1 MNILNEDISILELSV
16 RGYNVLLSANI
27 RTVGQLVEKTE
38 FEILKYKNMG
48 KKNLNEYKE
57 KLSKYNLFLKDDN
70 KNKESKMSNTKQ
82 STFMKLFK
90 TDVSEYVKKK
100 GNFNYLSWAYA
111 VQELKRACPTARWGV
126 TKAEDGSPFFQ
137 TACGY
142 FVEVWVDVDGV
153 SLSQVHPVLDN
164 RNQAIE
170 KPTAFQINTSLQR
183 ALAKCIALHGLG
195 LYIFAGEDL
204 PEPDALTPAEEKELY
219 GLAKPLGKKFV
230 DDLKSKVASMD
241 LNANNY
247 DICLEKINNMIKEKK

>member
-1 MNILNEDISILELSV
+1 M
-16 RGYNVLLSANI
+16 
-27 RTVGQLVEKTE
+27 
-38 FEILKYKNMG
+38 
-48 KKNLNEYKE
+48 
-57 KLSKYNLFLKDDN
+57 SK
-70 KNKESKMSNTKQ
+70 TKQ

-153 SLSQVHPVLDN
+153 SLSQIHPVLDH
-164 RNQAIE
+164 RNNAIE
-170 KPTAFQINTSLQR
+170 NPTAFQINTSLQR

-195 LYIFAGEDL
+195 LYIYAGEDL
-204 PEPDALTPAEEKELY
+204 PEPDALTSVEETKLY
-219 GLAKPLGKKFV
+219 DYAKPLGKKFI
-230 DDLKSKVASMD
+230 DDLKGKVSMMEI
-241 LNANNY
+241 NANNY
-247 DICLEKINNMIKEKK
+247 ENCINKIKEMIKEMKTVKGE